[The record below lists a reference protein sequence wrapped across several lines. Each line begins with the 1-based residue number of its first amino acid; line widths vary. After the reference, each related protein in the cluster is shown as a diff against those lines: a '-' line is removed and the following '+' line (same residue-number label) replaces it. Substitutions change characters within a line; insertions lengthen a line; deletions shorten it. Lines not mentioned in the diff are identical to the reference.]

1 MPSESAGWM
10 SRVGITLD
18 PSSLLLLRRVP
29 PSSNPVAANDQ
40 RIGIGAQMQCFDGGW
55 SDWRETDKGI
65 LRRGA
70 TVQPRDGISSR
81 ATAT

>member
-1 MPSESAGWM
+1 
-10 SRVGITLD
+10 
-18 PSSLLLLRRVP
+18 
-29 PSSNPVAANDQ
+29 
-40 RIGIGAQMQCFDGGW
+40 MQCFDGGW